1 MSLERVIA
9 EQQKK
14 IDHLELL
21 VKSQRDQNTMLNQSI
36 EKRFRQLDQ
45 LVSLRLRN
53 CWKDDKKAQWEA
65 YCSMIHDVKISMME
79 YGWCFNCR
87 SFLCDCQHDYE

>member
-21 VKSQRDQNTMLNQSI
+21 AKSQRDQNTMLNQSI

-45 LVSLRLRN
+45 LVSLRLRD
-53 CWKDDKKAQWEA
+53 CWKDDKKAQWES
-65 YCSMIHDVKISMME
+65 YCNMIHDVKLSMIE
-79 YGWCFNCR
+79 YGWCFNCE
-87 SFLCDCQHDYE
+87 SFMCECHRGDD